1 MKNMINLNDF
11 FTVQITPQVLL
22 SVLLIF
28 ALRVVNI
35 GLDTLR
41 MLFVMRGRKGLVW
54 ILGTLTSVI
63 YIMVIAS
70 VLQQTNNILSVL
82 SYAMGYATG
91 NVIGMWLE
99 ERLAIGFVEI
109 RVISPQRGAA
119 IREHLREAEY
129 AVTEIPARGKD
140 GMVTVLNCSVRRKE
154 IKEVEGIIRQI
165 DADAFITAEDV
176 RAVQHG
182 FWGMKK

>member
-1 MKNMINLNDF
+1 MINLNDF

-91 NVIGMWLE
+91 NV
-99 ERLAIGFVEI
+99 
-109 RVISPQRGAA
+109 
-119 IREHLREAEY
+119 
-129 AVTEIPARGKD
+129 
-140 GMVTVLNCSVRRKE
+140 
-154 IKEVEGIIRQI
+154 
-165 DADAFITAEDV
+165 
-176 RAVQHG
+176 
-182 FWGMKK
+182 